1 MIVLAPHVDD
11 ELIGCWR
18 QIANQDVTAVV
29 YFFDLFE
36 DRIAEAQ
43 AFSDKYG
50 IPIYFSEGN
59 PEKFIRGRFDAGT
72 PVLAPNIN
80 DNHVHHKMVNN
91 IAKRYFS
98 NIQYYSI
105 DMNVD
110 FDVLEPEQQKQKRE
124 ALLELYPSQ
133 ASLFKDEKYWL
144 FESCV
149 SSDMVYSYSSRILTH
164 SGDLVTFSVEC
175 PRGCSHDFTRL
186 QQVTNLDQA
195 AAFFL
200 DTYPRSGFSVT
211 YNKEKLTYNY

>member
-18 QIANQDVTAVV
+18 QIVNQEVTAVI

-43 AFSDKYG
+43 AFSDKYS
-50 IPIYFSEGN
+50 IPIYFSDGD
-59 PEKFIRGRFDAGT
+59 PEKFIRGRFDSET
-72 PVLAPNIN
+72 PVLAPNIG

-105 DMNVD
+105 DMNVE
-110 FDVLEPEQQKQKRE
+110 FDVLEPDQQKQKRE

-133 ASLFKDEKYWL
+133 ASLFEDEKYWL

-149 SSDMVYSYSSRILTH
+149 PSDMIYAYSSRIMTH
-164 SGDLVTFSVEC
+164 SGDMVTFSVKC
-175 PRGCSHDFTRL
+175 PVGTKHDFTGL

-200 DTYPRSGFSVT
+200 NSYPFSGFSVT
-211 YNKEKLTYNY
+211 YNKEQLTYNY